1 MIVLA
6 VMMMMVMSI
15 MTMTDDD
22 YGMITGSLIC
32 SYDVNGNEKV
42 RSPIEIT
49 RILLTS
55 IAINPTRTPSVLSV
69 TSSRFPTFFIDIRV
83 S

>member
-1 MIVLA
+1 M
-6 VMMMMVMSI
+6 
-15 MTMTDDD
+15 MTME
-22 YGMITGSLIC
+22 MITGSLIC

-49 RILLTS
+49 RILSNS
-55 IAINPTRTPSVLSV
+55 IAINPTRTPSVLFV
-69 TSSRFPTFFIDIRV
+69 TSSRFPMFFIDMRV

>member
-1 MIVLA
+1 
-6 VMMMMVMSI
+6 MM
-15 MTMTDDD
+15 TK
-22 YGMITGSLIC
+22 GMITGSLIC

-49 RILLTS
+49 RILSNS
-55 IAINPTRTPSVLSV
+55 IAINPTRTPSVLFV
-69 TSSRFPTFFIDIRV
+69 TSSRFPMFFIDIRV